1 MIIAKN
7 VGLVKTQYTE
17 QEDMER
23 NDVPKLGPP
32 PPASS
37 AAASAT
43 MKANRVRDTG
53 PELQMR
59 AALRAT
65 GLGGYRLAWKAA
77 PGRPDISYPGKHVA
91 VFVHGCYWHRC
102 PICDKPLP
110 KNNADFWQRKFIR
123 NQERDTRK
131 TRDLEDAGWRVVQ
144 IWECEIKKDIAACVE
159 AVQTALEAADRK
171 SQPNVSP

>member
-7 VGLVKTQYTE
+7 GSLVKTGCKE

-37 AAASAT
+37 PAASAT
-43 MKANRVRDTG
+43 MKANRAKDTG
-53 PELQMR
+53 PELRMR
-59 AALRAT
+59 TALRAA
-65 GLGGYRLAWKAA
+65 GLGGYRLAWKNA

-91 VFVHGCYWHRC
+91 IFIHGCYWHRC

-123 NQERDTRK
+123 NQERDARK
-131 TRDLEDAGWRVVQ
+131 TRDLEEAGWRVVQ
-144 IWECEIKKDIAACVE
+144 LWECQIKNDIRACVS
-159 AVQTALEAADRK
+159 AVRDTLERVDKTYDLA
-171 SQPNVSP
+171 